1 MAQTIQVLIVDDS
14 DEVRGSIRML
24 LSLSGRIEVVGEA
37 QNGEEALRRLEV
49 LTPDIVLMDLNMPV
63 MGGLEATERI
73 SAAFPEVA
81 VVVLSVQDDV
91 EYVRQSMRAGAKD
104 YLFKPVSGD
113 VLEATLIQVYESSQA
128 RVTRNTVALLSD
140 RFTRQT
146 RIVALVSAKGGV
158 GKTTTAVNLAA
169 ALASEGRRV
178 ALVDCDLQ
186 FGDAAL
192 MVNAKPYRTIADLCK
207 ETREIDGEVLENY
220 LESVSDNLWLLAAP
234 KRPEEAEYV
243 SPTQLRV
250 MLQAL
255 RRRFD
260 YVVVDTAPVANDI
273 FFGVIETVDHVLCV
287 NTLNVA
293 VLKNNRL
300 LLDLLSQLG
309 YDVNELVRHIVC
321 RASSKSGV
329 KLRDAEKVL
338 TTEIYSEIDNDY
350 TVVEDSINAGVPF
363 VVRDKSSR
371 LSKQV
376 FVLATKLEEEA
387 GYRVARKNPLR
398 RLMGGRGN

>member
-1 MAQTIQVLIVDDS
+1 MAQTIQVMIVDDS
-14 DEVRGSIRML
+14 DEVRSSLRML
-24 LSLSGRIEVVGEA
+24 LSLSGRVEVIGEA
-37 QNGEEALRRLEV
+37 ANGEEALRRLEV

-73 SAAFPEVA
+73 SATFPEVA

-91 EYVRQSMRAGAKD
+91 EYVRRSMRAGAKD

-113 VLEATLIQVYESSQA
+113 VLESTLVQVYESSQS

-169 ALASEGRRV
+169 ALASEGRKV

-192 MVNAKPYRTIADLCK
+192 MVNAKPLRTIADLCK
-207 ETREIDGEVLENY
+207 ETRDIDGEVIENY
-220 LESVSDNLWLLAAP
+220 LEQVGENLWLLPAP
-234 KRPEEAEYV
+234 TRPEEAEYV
-243 SPTQLRV
+243 SPTQIRV
-250 MLQAL
+250 ILQAM

-260 YVVVDTAPVANDI
+260 YIVVDTAPVANDI
-273 FFGVIETVDHVLCV
+273 FFGVVDGVDHVLCV
-287 NTLNVA
+287 NTPNVA

-300 LLDLLSQLG
+300 LLDLLGQLG
-309 YDVNELVRHIVC
+309 YEARDLVKHVVC
-321 RASSKSGV
+321 RASSKAGV
-329 KLRDAEKVL
+329 KLRDVEKVIGE
-338 TTEIYSEIDNDY
+338 EIYSEIDNDY

-363 VVRDKSSR
+363 VVRDKGNR

-376 FVLATKLEEEA
+376 FLLATKLEEEA
-387 GYRVARKNPLR
+387 GYRVARKSPLR
-398 RLMGGRGN
+398 RLIGGRS